1 MILTTS
7 DYKTI
12 ASQIE
17 EGKGSV
23 EFEKENETLYFDYSY
38 DVEGYVEDDYFNG
51 TGAFIETDSSLCIE
65 NVESFNEDGEETPN
79 NFCQS
84 ELENEIAA

>member
-7 DYKTI
+7 DYIAI

-23 EFEKENETLYFDYSY
+23 EFEKDNEILCFDYSY
-38 DVEGYVEDDYFNG
+38 EIEGCAEDDYFNNVAFVV
-51 TGAFIETDSSLCIE
+51 TGRTQIVIKEK
-65 NVESFNEDGEETPN
+65 
-79 NFCQS
+79 
-84 ELENEIAA
+84 

>member
-7 DYKTI
+7 DYIAI

-23 EFEKENETLYFDYSY
+23 EFEKDNEILCFDYSY
-38 DVEGYVEDDYFNG
+38 EIEGCAEDDYFNG
-51 TGAFIETDSSLCIE
+51 TGTFIETSSSLYIE
-65 NVESFNEDGEETPN
+65 GVESFNDDGEETSN
-79 NFCQS
+79 NFNES
-84 ELENEIAA
+84 ELEKMIA

>member
-7 DYKTI
+7 DYIAI

-23 EFEKENETLYFDYSY
+23 EFEKDNEILCFDYSY
-38 DVEGYVEDDYFNG
+38 EIEGYVEDDYFNG
-51 TGAFIETDSSLCIE
+51 TGAFIETSSLLYIE
-65 NVESFNEDGEETPN
+65 NVESVNEDGDETTN
-79 NFCQS
+79 DFCES
-84 ELENEIAA
+84 ELEKFVA

>member
-7 DYKTI
+7 DYMTI

-23 EFEKENETLYFDYSY
+23 EFEKENEILFFDYSY
-38 DVEGYVEDDYFNG
+38 EIEGYVEDDYFNG
-51 TGAFIETDSSLCIE
+51 TGAFIRTSSSLYIE
-65 NVESFNEDGEETPN
+65 NVESYNVDGEETSN
-79 NFCQS
+79 NFNES
-84 ELENEIAA
+84 ELDKMIA

>member
-7 DYKTI
+7 DYMTI

-23 EFEKENETLYFDYSY
+23 EFEKENEILFFDYSY
-38 DVEGYVEDDYFNG
+38 EIEGYVEDDYFNG
-51 TGAFIETDSSLCIE
+51 TGAFIRTSSSLCIE
-65 NVESFNEDGEETPN
+65 NVESYNEDGEETSN
-79 NFCQS
+79 NFNES
-84 ELENEIAA
+84 ELDTMIA

>member
-7 DYKTI
+7 DYMTI

-23 EFEKENETLYFDYSY
+23 EFEKENEILFFDYSY
-38 DVEGYVEDDYFNG
+38 EIEGYVEND
-51 TGAFIETDSSLCIE
+51 
-65 NVESFNEDGEETPN
+65 
-79 NFCQS
+79 
-84 ELENEIAA
+84 

>member
-7 DYKTI
+7 DYMTI

-23 EFEKENETLYFDYSY
+23 EFEKENEILFFDYSY
-38 DVEGYVEDDYFNG
+38 EIEGYVEDDYFNG
-51 TGAFIETDSSLCIE
+51 TGAFVETSHSLCIE
-65 NVESFNEDGEETPN
+65 NVESYNEDGDETSN
-79 NFCQS
+79 NFNES
-84 ELENEIAA
+84 ELDKMIA